1 MTQTT
6 QDIISTIDRLPIDE
20 QKEVIKIILRRN
32 IDIETPVLSDEEL
45 ILNAEEIFLE
55 LDKREAGNAQKD
67 FV

>member
-6 QDIISTIDRLPIDE
+6 QDIIKTFDHLPLAE

-32 IDIETPVLSDEEL
+32 IDIETPILSDEEL

-55 LDKREAGNAQKD
+55 LDQREAIDAER
-67 FV
+67 